1 MYQVNCH
8 LTWIFFSRTKT
19 PRKYLNVTILL
30 YMTLTSYIPWFFL
43 LLTMFSHSWVPIKRR
58 TVSHRESNHGKN
70 HFVNGRL
77 RIHLLVELFRRI
89 MISLRFHRL
98 LICKFQWRSIR
109 LTNPWVVE
117 YSLTTRH
124 SSTLPSWL
132 GLADLENFHKNHIG
146 LGTLCGNERSL
157 LCSHLFPTTGEH
169 FSFYNF
175 KMISQNESFK
185 SLVCGLW
192 R

>member
-1 MYQVNCH
+1 MIWLWHLIAMIYFTSNHVLTFKSTCKKEGHVSHWDSNPVH
-8 LTWIFFSRTKT
+8 LTSCDMVGWE
-19 PRKYLNVTILL
+19 Y
-30 YMTLTSYIPWFFL
+30 TSWL
-43 LLTMFSHSWVPIKRR
+43 
-58 TVSHRESNHGKN
+58 
-70 HFVNGRL
+70 
-77 RIHLLVELFRRI
+77 ELFKRI
-89 MISLRFHRL
+89 IVSLYFHRL

-132 GLADLENFHKNHIG
+132 SLADLENFHKNHIG

-175 KMISQNESFK
+175 
-185 SLVCGLW
+185 
-192 R
+192 

>member
-1 MYQVNCH
+1 MVGWEY
-8 LTWIFFSRTKT
+8 
-19 PRKYLNVTILL
+19 
-30 YMTLTSYIPWFFL
+30 TSWL
-43 LLTMFSHSWVPIKRR
+43 
-58 TVSHRESNHGKN
+58 
-70 HFVNGRL
+70 
-77 RIHLLVELFRRI
+77 ELFRRI
-89 MISLRFHRL
+89 ISSLRFHRL

-157 LCSHLFPTTGEH
+157 LCSHLFPTTEEH
-169 FSFYNF
+169 FSFLLILLDFSKWNCKKF
-175 KMISQNESFK
+175 
-185 SLVCGLW
+185 GLW
-192 R
+192 IVKVVVPHQLSHLLNGKILNYPLRCPHLHIFAHLHNPDLGGSKLRITTAPPVYYLTFSLAGLRF